1 MICIDGS
8 HLTVHEVA
16 EVARNGKIVVLDEA
30 QLAEVEKS
38 RQVVQSVVESTQPVY
53 GINTGF
59 GKLADVSISPGS
71 VEELQRNLILSHCSG
86 VGNLAKEEIS
96 RAMLLLRANALMK
109 GYSGV
114 RPELIKLLVEMLN
127 RRVTPAVPLQGS
139 VGASGDLVPLAHMSA
154 VLIGEGRA
162 WYEGELLPGAEAL
175 RRAGLAPIVLQA
187 KEGLALINGTQF
199 MTAFGVLGL
208 HDAELVAKTADIAGA
223 LTMEALAALPD
234 AFSEAVHALRPH
246 QGQMSCAANL
256 RRLTQGSGLIHSSR
270 KIRVQDAY
278 SIRCIP
284 QVHGASRDALS
295 YVKNV
300 IRTEINSV
308 TDNPI
313 VFAEG
318 SQIISAGNFHGQPVA
333 LALDFMGIALAEL
346 ANISE
351 RRIERLVN
359 PALSGLPPF
368 LVANSGLNSG
378 YMISQ
383 YTAAALVSENKVLAH
398 PASVDSIPTSAN
410 QEDHVSMGAAAA
422 RKMRAILENTRN
434 VLAIELLCACQG
446 LEFRSKTDMSP
457 ATARVYQLIR
467 QAVPPLDQDRLLAP
481 EISLVSEMIQSGAV
495 VDAAEEVVGPLN

>member
-8 HLTVHEVA
+8 NLTVLEAVEA
-16 EVARNGKIVVLDEA
+16 VRCGKTVVLDEA
-30 QLAEVEKS
+30 QLAKVEAS
-38 RQVVQSVVESTQPVY
+38 RQAVQAVIEGNQAVY

-59 GKLADVSISPGS
+59 GKLADVSISPEGM
-71 VEELQRNLILSHCSG
+71 EELQRNLILSHCSG
-86 VGNLAKEEIS
+86 VGELAPLEIS
-96 RAMLLLRANALMK
+96 RAMLLLRANALVK

-114 RPELIKLLVEMLN
+114 RPDLIKLLVDMLN
-127 RRVTPAVPLQGS
+127 RGVTPAVPLQGS

-154 VLIGEGRA
+154 VLIGEGEA

-175 RRAGLAPIVLQA
+175 RRAGLAPITLQA

-208 HDAELVAKTADIAGA
+208 YDAENIAKTADIAGA
-223 LTMEALAALPD
+223 LTMEALGALPD
-234 AFSEAVHALRPH
+234 ALSESVHTLRPH
-246 QGQMSCAANL
+246 EGQVASAANL
-256 RRLTQGSGLIHSSR
+256 RKLTKGSNLIYNSR
-270 KIRVQDAY
+270 KARVQDAY
-278 SIRCIP
+278 SIRCMP
-284 QVHGASRDALS
+284 QVHGASWDALS
-295 YVKNV
+295 YVERV

-318 SQIISAGNFHGQPVA
+318 GQIVSAGHFHGQPVA
-333 LALDFMGIALAEL
+333 LALDFMGIALAEF
-346 ANISE
+346 ASISE

-446 LEFRSKTDMSP
+446 LEFRSRNDVSP

-481 EISLVSEMIQSGAV
+481 EISLVREMIESGRIVEAV
-495 VDAAEEVVGPLN
+495 EAVTGPLN